1 MAVSKRQVKRVRFR
15 VDDYPQEARELLELR
30 LADVRNTYQDIAD
43 ELTEKG
49 WPISKSAVHRY
60 AVRTEA
66 AAERIRAAAEQ
77 TRMLIQQVKDGQDV
91 QATEVA
97 SALLLDGLINRLAT
111 AEEEFDDMPLDKAGR
126 LLVQLQRSG
135 VYKNRWKD
143 ERQKVIDSLRDG
155 MMAELRGEIQ
165 EDEELLDRLSR
176 MVDRI
181 ARKEAAKD
189 EG

>member
-1 MAVSKRQVKRVRFR
+1 MKRVRFR
-15 VDDYPQEARELLELR
+15 VDEYPPEAKALLEDM
-30 LADVRNTYQDIAD
+30 LADVRYTYQEISDAMA
-43 ELTEKG
+43 EKG
-49 WPISKSAVHRY
+49 WPVSKSAIHRY

-77 TRMLIQQVKDGQDV
+77 TRILIQSVKDGQDV
-91 QATEVA
+91 EATEVA

-143 ERQKVIDSLRDG
+143 ERRKIIESLREGILAD
-155 MMAELRGEIQ
+155 LRGEVQ
-165 EDEELLDRLSR
+165 DDDELLSRLSK
-176 MVDRI
+176 MVDK
-181 ARKEAAKD
+181 AAEKEAAKD
-189 EG
+189 E

>member
-1 MAVSKRQVKRVRFR
+1 MAGPSKRVIKRVRFR
-15 VDDYPQEARELLELR
+15 VDEYPEEAREMLESM
-30 LADVRNTYQDIAD
+30 LADTRNTYQDIAD
-43 ELTEKG
+43 RMTEKG
-49 WPISKSAVHRY
+49 YAISKSAVHRY

-77 TRMLIQQVKDGQDV
+77 TRMLIQSVKDGQDV

-111 AEEEFDDMPLDKAGR
+111 AEEEFDDLPIDKAGR

-143 ERQKVIDSLRDG
+143 ERQKIIDSLRDE
-155 MMAELRGEIQ
+155 MLQALRQEVQ
-165 EDEELLDRLSR
+165 EDDELLERLSGL
-176 MVDRI
+176 VDQA
-181 ARKEAAKD
+181 ARKEAAK
-189 EG
+189 E

>member
-1 MAVSKRQVKRVRFR
+1 MAEAKRKISRVRFR
-15 VDDYPQEARELLELR
+15 VDEYPPEAREALEQMLS
-30 LADVRNTYQDIAD
+30 DVRYTYQDIAD
-43 ELTEKG
+43 ALTEKG
-49 WPISKSAVHRY
+49 WPITKSSVHRY
-60 AVRTEA
+60 ARRSQA
-66 AAERIRAAAEQ
+66 ATDRLRAAAEQ
-77 TRMLIQQVKDGQDV
+77 TRVLIQSIKEGQDV
-91 QATEVA
+91 EATEVG

-135 VYKNRWKD
+135 VYKNRWKA
-143 ERQKVIDSLRDG
+143 ERQKTIDSLRDG

-165 EDEELLDRLSR
+165 EDDELLDRLSR

-181 ARKEAAKD
+181 AQKEAARD

>member
-1 MAVSKRQVKRVRFR
+1 MAVSKRSIKRVRFR
-15 VDDYPQEARELLELR
+15 VDDYPEEARELLEAL
-30 LADVRNTYQDIAD
+30 LADVRYTYQDIAD
-43 ELTEKG
+43 QMTDKG

-66 AAERIRAAAEQ
+66 AAERIRKAAEQ
-77 TRMLIQQVKDGQDV
+77 TRVLIQSVKDGQDV

-111 AEEEFDDMPLDKAGR
+111 AEEEFDDLPLDKAGR

-143 ERQKVIDSLRDG
+143 ERQKIIDNLRDG
-155 MMAELRGEIQ
+155 MMLELKGEVQ
-165 EDEELLDRLSR
+165 EDEELLLRLTQ

-181 ARKEAAKD
+181 AQKEAARED
-189 EG
+189 

>member
-1 MAVSKRQVKRVRFR
+1 MAATKRSVKRVRFR
-15 VDDYPQEARELLELR
+15 VDEYPPEAKELLEKMLT
-30 LADVRNTYQDIAD
+30 DVSYTYQDIAD
-43 ELTEKG
+43 EMCAKG
-49 WPISKSAVHRY
+49 WVISKSAVHRY

-143 ERQKVIDSLRDG
+143 ERQKIINSLRDG
-155 MMAELRGEIQ
+155 IMQDLRGEVQ
-165 EDEELLDRLSR
+165 DDEELLNRLSQ
-176 MVDRI
+176 MVDR
-181 ARKEAAKD
+181 AAEKEAAKD
-189 EG
+189 E